1 MQLEYDPQDVRFVQ
15 EEVRKNFIKSSV
27 LVAVLVAVVMGLS
40 YAIGYFLNDIAM
52 GLMIGVIISLVVIPI
67 QIMTGK
73 MAILA
78 MAKGRPADPENI
90 RERRAMHLL
99 EGLAISAGL
108 KKTPELYIIPSGVPN
123 AFASGLNENDAFVG
137 VTEGLL
143 DMMDD
148 QELEGVLGHEMA
160 HIVHRDIM
168 LNQLVVALISVILL
182 LSIVL
187 ERVCV
192 MASFSGGSRRSNR
205 DNGGGGAIILVLVL

>member
-1 MQLEYDPQDVRFVQ
+1 MQLEYDPQEVRFVQ
-15 EEVRKNFIKSSV
+15 EEVRKNFIKSFI
-27 LVAVLVAVVMGLS
+27 LVAALIVIVMALS
-40 YAIGYFLNDIAM
+40 YGIGYFLNDIPM
-52 GLMIGVIISLVVIPI
+52 GIMIGVIISVVVIPI

-78 MAKGRPADPENI
+78 MSKGRPANPDDI

-108 KKTPELYIIPSGVPN
+108 KRTPDLYIIPSGIPN
-123 AFASGLNENDAFVG
+123 AFASGLSENDAFVG

-143 DMMDD
+143 EMMDD

-187 ERVCV
+187 ERICLI
-192 MASFSGGSRRSNR
+192 ASFSGNS
-205 DNGGGGAIILVLVL
+205 V